1 MVLKKINVI
10 GSSTESWEQAALDA
24 VDQTQ
29 QSVENVKWVE
39 VEGRGIE
46 LATTDE
52 PEFQT
57 EVQIAFEVKEE

>member
-1 MVLKKINVI
+1 MVLKKITVI

-24 VDQTQ
+24 VEQAQ

-57 EVQIAFEVKEE
+57 EVQIAFEVLDE